1 MRATRDNA
9 MTVSASLFVDT
20 NPSVLAA
27 GGADLVL
34 NGVFLTTSVIP
45 PLGTVQQ
52 FTSAAAVQSYFG
64 AGSTEATIATIYFT
78 GWSNSLQKPENMVF
92 VQYPQNPVAAYL
104 RGGNISAV
112 PLATLQGYNGTL
124 TIVLDGASYS
134 GSVNLSGATSFSNAA
149 SLIAT
154 ALNTSPPTEASF
166 TGSISG
172 TTLTVPGTVTGV
184 PLSVGHNILGS
195 GITAGTQITGILGPT
210 TFTVNN
216 SQSIGSEAMTATAT
230 VTVTYASVQGGF
242 KIVSGITG
250 ASSTAAYPTT
260 NTLATNLLL
269 TAATSAVLSQGAA
282 AAVPSAFMNN
292 LINTFTNWASFTTT
306 FDPDGGIG
314 FANKQLFSNWTA
326 GTNGRFAY
334 AAWDTDPN
342 AAAILP
348 ATGSYGYWLQQNE
361 PNGTVLH
368 WASDATDALE
378 LATFWM
384 GAAASIDFDQTGGR
398 ITFAGK
404 SNGLLTPT
412 VLDNTS
418 FTNLA
423 GNPQAEGSFGNGYN
437 CYAGIA
443 TANASFQWYQ
453 RSTISGPFQW
463 SDAYINA
470 IWWTNTGQ
478 LALMDL
484 FDTANSI
491 PFDAQGAGMIRTAL
505 MPLILQGL
513 AFGMYAPGV
522 TLSGTQIASVNASA
536 GYNIASQLQNNGWA
550 LLVRPATASVRSN
563 RGPWQVVFF
572 YTDAGAVQS
581 ITLSTVA
588 LT

>member
-1 MRATRDNA
+1 

-52 FTSAAAVQSYFG
+52 FTSEAAVQSYFG
-64 AGSTEATIATIYFT
+64 AGSTEALIATIYFT

-124 TIVLDGASYS
+124 TVVLDGVTYS
-134 GSVNLSGATSFSNAA
+134 GSVNLSGAGSFSAA
-149 SLIAT
+149 AGLIAT

-184 PLSVGHNILGS
+184 PLSVGHNILGA
-195 GITAGTQITGILGPT
+195 GIAGGTQITGILGPT

-216 SQSIGSEAMTATAT
+216 SQSVGSEAMTATAT
-230 VTVTYASVQGGF
+230 VTVTYASVQGAF

-260 NTLATNLLL
+260 NALATNLLL
-269 TAATSAVLSQGAA
+269 TAATSAQLSQGAA

-292 LINTFTNWASFTTT
+292 LINTFTNWATFTTV
-306 FDPDGGIG
+306 FAPDVSG
-314 FANKQLFSNWTA
+314 FANKELFSNWTA

-334 AAWDTDPN
+334 AAWDTDLN

-361 PNGTVLH
+361 PNGTVPH

-384 GAAASIDFDQTGGR
+384 GAAASIDFSQTGGR

-423 GNPQAEGSFGNGYN
+423 GNPQAIGSFGNGYN
-437 CYAGIA
+437 CYSGIG
-443 TANASFQWYQ
+443 TANANFLWYQ
-453 RSTISGPFQW
+453 RGTISGPFQW
-463 SDAYINA
+463 SNSYIFA

-484 FDTANSI
+484 FDSSNSV
-491 PFDAQGAGMIRTAL
+491 PFDQQGVGMIRTAL

-513 AFGMYAPGV
+513 SFGMYAGGV
-522 TLSGTQIASVNASA
+522 TLSGTQIASVNAAA
-536 GYNIASQLQNNGWA
+536 GFDIATQLQNQGWF
-550 LLVRPATASVRSN
+550 LLVRPATATVRQN
-563 RGPWQVVFF
+563 RGPWQVVF
-572 YTDAGAVQS
+572 YYCDEGDVQS
-581 ITLSTVA
+581 IALSTVA